1 MSFVNIDLTPEKI
14 KKILQHIN
22 DQAHNALDNGEVIIL
37 AKHDRKD
44 PRRIE
49 VIADSIYDQQ
59 LEGQT
64 FLFEDKQAF
73 KTIFP
78 MFAQPPKVNLPPNTV
93 QNEQGKPVAEHRD
106 PYIPINASANA
117 KAQDSRFDATNVYDG
132 NPDSIWALNEL
143 GAEHYTDMGKI
154 VDVGAIWIKWY
165 RGHERHYKFSIG
177 YMTDELSQPTLI
189 PHLTN
194 VMSAGPD
201 MGKGDES
208 AGDYEVYNLDANG
221 KTVPLRYIYI
231 RINGND
237 SPNVEEQHLAAIHN
251 IQITKASAVIPT
263 KVLSDNVGG
272 QTI

>member
-1 MSFVNIDLTPEKI
+1 MSFVNLNLTPDKI

-22 DQAHNALDNGEVIIL
+22 DVAHEAIENGEVIIL

-59 LEGQT
+59 LEGKT

-73 KTIFP
+73 KQIFP

-106 PYIPINASANA
+106 PYIPVNASANF
-117 KAQDSRFDATNVYDG
+117 KSKDERFNASNVYDG

-165 RGHERHYKFSIG
+165 RGHERRYKFSIG
-177 YMTDELSQPTLI
+177 YMTDELSQPTLV
-189 PHLTN
+189 PHLTD
-194 VMSAGPD
+194 VISAGEGNGED
-201 MGKGDES
+201 S
-208 AGDYEVYNLDANG
+208 NDYEVYNLDENG
-221 KTVPLRYIYI
+221 KTIPLRYIYI
-231 RINGND
+231 KVNGND
-237 SPNVEEQHLAAIHN
+237 SKNPDEQHLAAIHN
-251 IQITKASAVIPT
+251 IQITKASAVTPT
-263 KVLSDNVGG
+263 KVLKQNDGG
-272 QTI
+272 QL